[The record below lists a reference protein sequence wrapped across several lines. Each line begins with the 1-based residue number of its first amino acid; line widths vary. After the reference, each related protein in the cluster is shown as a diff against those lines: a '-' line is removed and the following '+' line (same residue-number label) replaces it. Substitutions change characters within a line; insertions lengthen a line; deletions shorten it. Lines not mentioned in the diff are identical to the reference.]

1 MTIEAQIFPDDV
13 GIGVEATTPETI
25 ANQSS
30 RRPVEGLF
38 LGRKFSAQRG
48 NNCPDLE
55 ETGRDPGASYSFR
68 QRAGGFGDVF
78 GVVAGER
85 LERGIEAIPV
95 FETNRSDQ
103 MEWTSSFGVGW
114 PDTQDR
120 VGVGERQ
127 RLEAEGGGGGC
138 DATVGPEGHS

>member
-1 MTIEAQIFPDDV
+1 MTFEAQIFPDDV
-13 GIGVEATTPETI
+13 GICVEATTPETI

-38 LGRKFSAQRG
+38 LGGKFPAQRG

-55 ETGRDPGASYSFR
+55 ETRRDPGPSYSFR
-68 QRAGGFGDVF
+68 QMASGFGDVL

-85 LERGIEAIPV
+85 LKRGIEAIPV

-103 MEWTSSFGVGW
+103 MDWTSSF
-114 PDTQDR
+114 
-120 VGVGERQ
+120 
-127 RLEAEGGGGGC
+127 
-138 DATVGPEGHS
+138 

>member
-1 MTIEAQIFPDDV
+1 MTIEAQIFSDDV

-38 LGRKFSAQRG
+38 LGRKFPAQRG

-103 MEWTSSFGVGW
+103 KIGRASCRE
-114 PDTQDR
+114 R
-120 VGVGERQ
+120 V
-127 RLEAEGGGGGC
+127 
-138 DATVGPEGHS
+138 

>member
-1 MTIEAQIFPDDV
+1 MTIEAQILADDI
-13 GIGVEATTPETI
+13 GICFEATTPKTI
-25 ANQSS
+25 TNQRS
-30 RRPVEGLF
+30 RWPVEGLF
-38 LGRKFSAQRG
+38 LGGKFPAPRG

-68 QRAGGFGDVF
+68 QRAGGFGNVF

-103 MEWTSSFGVGW
+103 MKWTSSFGVVLV
-114 PDTQDR
+114 DAHEL

-127 RLEAEGGGGGC
+127 RLEEDGVDGGEHGAVGADAE
-138 DATVGPEGHS
+138 S

>member
-1 MTIEAQIFPDDV
+1 MTFEAQIFADDF

-25 ANQSS
+25 ANQGS

-38 LGRKFSAQRG
+38 LGGKFPAQRG

-55 ETGRDPGASYSFR
+55 ETGRNPGASYSFR

-103 MEWTSSFGVGW
+103 MDWTSRFAVVLVDEHRLFGS
-114 PDTQDR
+114 
-120 VGVGERQ
+120 GERQ
-127 RLEAEGGGGGC
+127 GLEGDRLACGR
-138 DATVGPEGHS
+138 

>member
-1 MTIEAQIFPDDV
+1 MTFEAQIFPDDV

-25 ANQSS
+25 ANQGS

-38 LGRKFSAQRG
+38 LGGKFTAHRG

-55 ETGRDPGASYSFR
+55 ETRGNPGASYSLW
-68 QRAGGFGDVF
+68 QSAGGFGDVF

-95 FETNRSDQ
+95 FETNRSNQ
-103 MEWTSSFGVGW
+103 MEW
-114 PDTQDR
+114 
-120 VGVGERQ
+120 
-127 RLEAEGGGGGC
+127 A
-138 DATVGPEGHS
+138 